1 MINRLII
8 TMGDP
13 AGIGPEIIVKFFEE
27 LYKLEGKNLFIAVC
41 GSKSIL
47 QYYIDKIKSQVEI
60 VEIEDENSIKNLVL
74 KNGIM
79 YLINEEC
86 ELKDIEIGKVKA
98 ESGKL
103 SMKYLEKS
111 LRLVNNG
118 VFDGI
123 VTAPISK
130 DAINLAGYKYDGHT
144 GWFAEKTHTK
154 DFGMVLKGNKVTVV
168 LNSTHVSMRD
178 AVEAVKKDTIVKKIV
193 LAQRAKEELGIKGKI
208 AVAGL
213 NPHNGEEGLFGKEE
227 ITDIAPAVEEARTM
241 GIEVDGPIV
250 PDTLFHRM
258 MKDEYNIAVVMYH
271 DQGLI
276 PMKMESFGAGV
287 NITVGLPIVRTSVDH
302 GTAFDIAGKG
312 VAECGSLKEAIK
324 TANIIINK
332 RFNRENGVLRIE
344 PIEDDKEE

>member
-1 MINRLII
+1 MKEKLYYLPIKYTFIKKLLIIERKMNRTKKGEQKMINRLII

-41 GSKSIL
+41 GSKSVL

-60 VEIEDENSIKNLVL
+60 VEIEDENNIKNLVL

-118 VFDGI
+118 FFDGI

-144 GWFAEKTHTK
+144 G
-154 DFGMVLKGNKVTVV
+154 
-168 LNSTHVSMRD
+168 
-178 AVEAVKKDTIVKKIV
+178 
-193 LAQRAKEELGIKGKI
+193 
-208 AVAGL
+208 
-213 NPHNGEEGLFGKEE
+213 
-227 ITDIAPAVEEARTM
+227 
-241 GIEVDGPIV
+241 
-250 PDTLFHRM
+250 
-258 MKDEYNIAVVMYH
+258 
-271 DQGLI
+271 
-276 PMKMESFGAGV
+276 
-287 NITVGLPIVRTSVDH
+287 
-302 GTAFDIAGKG
+302 
-312 VAECGSLKEAIK
+312 
-324 TANIIINK
+324 
-332 RFNRENGVLRIE
+332 
-344 PIEDDKEE
+344 